1 MRVEDLF
8 VVKSTGKDAFTEM
21 ARVAESIRLGTRLSN
36 GRCLKEELSVEEKD
50 AAETYIMKK
59 LIPEIREAS
68 KAKSRKLELS
78 YEQEKLFN
86 QLLLEHVYVEFHKY
100 NKAQHLSQ
108 KDKTYEVST
117 FIDIQA
123 KAAFRDYLI
132 EERGLPVNTIQNMSL
147 VSTAVA
153 EIAMDKEIRP
163 KEVTSDM
170 VYEAVGK
177 EKQISKEMIDILL
190 GLLKGSV
197 SIEEI
202 PNFESTYSDGA
213 ADIEDEIELE
223 MDPVTKAK
231 MDALFVTFS
240 DVELFILMKEFK
252 FLGNQ
257 IGSMTA
263 REMSYQDYFVEMV
276 RNEKLGAKNIEFGS
290 VKVIRPGRN
299 RGAEEEL
306 LIEEVYYVKERYY
319 NNKVAKI
326 KKKLLSLA
334 KVVEKDDLIGCLD
347 SYCRNLWK
355 ERGLSNVLK

>member
-1 MRVEDLF
+1 MRVEELF
-8 VVKSTGKDAFTEM
+8 TVEGTGKEAFTEM
-21 ARVAESIRLGTRLSN
+21 ARVVESIRVGTALPN
-36 GRCLKEELSVEEKD
+36 GKCLRDELSDAEKKQV
-50 AAETYIMKK
+50 ETYVMKK

-86 QLLLEHVYVEFHKY
+86 QLLLEQVYEEFHKY

-117 FIDIQA
+117 FIDIQS

-132 EERGLPVNTIQNMSL
+132 EERGLPVNTIQNMSV

-153 EIAMDKEIRP
+153 EIALEKEIRP

-177 EKQISKEMIDILL
+177 EKQISKDMIDILL

-202 PNFESTYSDGA
+202 PNFESTYSNNTTE
-213 ADIEDEIELE
+213 IEDEIEFE
-223 MDPVTKAK
+223 MDEITKAK
-231 MDALFVTFS
+231 MDAVFATFS
-240 DVELFILMKEFK
+240 DLELFILMKEFGFFGK
-252 FLGNQ
+252 EM
-257 IGSMTA
+257 GSMTV
-263 REMSYQDYFVEMV
+263 REMSYQDYFLDMV
-276 RNEKLGAKNIEFGS
+276 RKEKLGSKNIEFGN
-290 VKVIRPGRN
+290 VKVTRPGRN
-299 RGAEEEL
+299 SGAEEVL
-306 LIEEVYYVKERYY
+306 LVENVFYVKERYY

-326 KKKLLSLA
+326 KKKLSSLA
-334 KVVEKDDLIGCLD
+334 KSVEKDDLLGCLD
-347 SYCRNLWK
+347 GYCRKLWA
-355 ERGLSNVLK
+355 ERGYMK

>member
-1 MRVEDLF
+1 
-8 VVKSTGKDAFTEM
+8 
-21 ARVAESIRLGTRLSN
+21 
-36 GRCLKEELSVEEKD
+36 
-50 AAETYIMKK
+50 
-59 LIPEIREAS
+59 
-68 KAKSRKLELS
+68 
-78 YEQEKLFN
+78 
-86 QLLLEHVYVEFHKY
+86 
-100 NKAQHLSQ
+100 
-108 KDKTYEVST
+108 
-117 FIDIQA
+117 
-123 KAAFRDYLI
+123 
-132 EERGLPVNTIQNMSL
+132 
-147 VSTAVA
+147 
-153 EIAMDKEIRP
+153 
-163 KEVTSDM
+163 
-170 VYEAVGK
+170 
-177 EKQISKEMIDILL
+177 
-190 GLLKGSV
+190 
-197 SIEEI
+197 
-202 PNFESTYSDGA
+202 
-213 ADIEDEIELE
+213 
-223 MDPVTKAK
+223 
-231 MDALFVTFS
+231 
-240 DVELFILMKEFK
+240 MKEFK

>member
-78 YEQEKLFN
+78 CEQEKLFN

-231 MDALFVTFS
+231 MDAVFATFS
-240 DVELFILMKEFK
+240 DLELFILMKEFGFFGK
-252 FLGNQ
+252 E

-263 REMSYQDYFVEMV
+263 REMSYQDYFVDMA
-276 RNEKLGAKNIEFGS
+276 RKEKLGAKNIEFGT
-290 VKVIRPGRN
+290 VKVTRPGRN
-299 RGAEEEL
+299 SGAEEVL
-306 LIEEVYYVKERYY
+306 LVENVFYVKERYY

-326 KKKLLSLA
+326 RKKLASLA
-334 KVVEKDDLIGCLD
+334 TTVEKDDLLGFLD
-347 SYCRNLWK
+347 GYCWKLWK
-355 ERGLSNVLK
+355 ERGFMN